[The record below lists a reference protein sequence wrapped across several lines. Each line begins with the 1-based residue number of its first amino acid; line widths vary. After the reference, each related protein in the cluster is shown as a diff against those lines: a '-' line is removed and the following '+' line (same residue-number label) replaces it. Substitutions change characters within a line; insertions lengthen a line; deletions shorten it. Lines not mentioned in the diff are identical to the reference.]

1 MKTREFLRENAQ
13 WLAAGAVLTFLSS
26 FGQTFFISLFAEEI
40 MDDFALS
47 PGQWSVI
54 YSIGTTL
61 SAIAMLRA
69 GVLSDTYRTRSVGM
83 FVLGG
88 LALACCAMAL
98 NPFTGGLIAVI
109 LALRLFGQGMASHL
123 AIVAMSRWFVA
134 TRGRALAVCT
144 LGFTVGEFLFPIG
157 FVALLGVFDWRL
169 LWLVAAAIAVLGIPV
184 LGRLLVSERSPR
196 ETSRDNQSLG
206 MNDVHWVRASVL
218 RHPLFWLMV
227 PALLGPAAFNTA
239 FFFHHVHFA
248 SLKGWSHLEL
258 VLLFPIYTSFG
269 IVAMILSGW
278 AIDRWGSARAMPFYQ
293 MPMVA
298 AYLFFAWGNSWG
310 AFMLGF
316 LCLAITSGANSTIPN
331 AFWAE
336 FYGTRH
342 IGAIKAMA
350 AAVMVLGSAI
360 GPGITGLLIDL
371 GTDLDVQYAFVSA
384 YFVLATA
391 FMWLGIR
398 LYRQTVPSYRDRRKY
413 T

>member
-1 MKTREFLRENAQ
+1 MKTRDFLRENAQ
-13 WLAAGAVLTFLSS
+13 WLGAGALLTFLSS

-40 MDDFALS
+40 MTEFSLS

-61 SAIAMLRA
+61 SAIIMVRA

-98 NPFTGGLIAVI
+98 NPFAVGLVAVV

-123 AIVAMSRWFVA
+123 AVVAMSRWFVA

-144 LGFTVGEFLFPIG
+144 LGFTVGEFLFPIT
-157 FVALLGVFDWRL
+157 FVALLGVLDWRY
-169 LWLVAAAIAVLGIPV
+169 LWLGAGLIAALGIPV
-184 LGRLLVSERSPR
+184 LARLLVSERNPR
-196 ETSRDNQSLG
+196 DVSEENQSLG
-206 MNDVHWVRASVL
+206 MGGVHWVRASVL
-218 RHPLFWLMV
+218 RHALFWLLI
-227 PALLGPAAFNTA
+227 PALLGPSAFNTA

-248 SLKGWSHLEL
+248 GLKGWSHLEL
-258 VLLFPIYTSFG
+258 VLLFPIYTTMG
-269 IVAMILSGW
+269 IAAMILSGW
-278 AIDRWGSARAMPFYQ
+278 AIDRWGSARTMPFYQ
-293 MPMVA
+293 APMVG
-298 AYLFFAWGNSWG
+298 AYLFFALGSSWV
-310 AFMLGF
+310 AFLCGF
-316 LCLAITSGANSTIPN
+316 LCLALTSGANSTIPN

-360 GPGITGLLIDL
+360 GPGITGLLIDQ
-371 GTDLDVQYAFVSA
+371 GFDLDRQYLFVSA
-384 YFVLATA
+384 YFVLTTV
-391 FMWLGIR
+391 FMWLGIA
-398 LYRQTVPSYRDRRKY
+398 LYKQDVPSYRDRRRY